1 MSIQDDLF
9 GDLPEESP
17 PSHAAPVPTG
27 RAVPPRPDTAGEAPP
42 TTAPPKNKRG
52 VGVSAPPHDE
62 ALHTLAKRLPPGLR
76 LGTSTWTYPGW
87 KGLVW
92 ESEHSEAQLSK
103 NGLPIYAEHPLLRT
117 VSIDRSFYRP
127 LTVSQ
132 YERYASQVP
141 DDFRFVVKAPSLVTD
156 ALVRSDDGRGRQ
168 PNTAFLNADLARTEF
183 VEPALQGLGKKIGA
197 LVFQLSPLPMDQL
210 DRLPEVLQRLRT
222 MLLAQPALAP
232 IAPDG
237 ILAVEVRDPEWVTE
251 HWMGPDFA
259 AVLREARATYCID
272 LHPKMPPLRDQ
283 LPMLRALWPGP
294 LVCRWML
301 HAVHGPYGYEDAE
314 KLYEPFDR
322 LHHLDPQNHAELA
335 RLIAGVTGA
344 GQNAYVCI
352 SNHAE
357 GCAPLTVQRLA
368 QQVAQ
373 AIDPQGRPAAAA
385 ASSPSPASSAPPA
398 SASPAD

>member
-1 MSIQDDLF
+1 MQDDLF
-9 GDLPEESP
+9 GGPPVPPQPPPAPPSAVQADLPP
-17 PSHAAPVPTG
+17 AP
-27 RAVPPRPDTAGEAPP
+27 PPRKKGIA
-42 TTAPPKNKRG
+42 
-52 VGVSAPPHDE
+52 VSAQPQDDAVH
-62 ALHTLAKRLPPGLR
+62 ALAARLPPTLR

-92 ESEHSEAQLSK
+92 EGEHSPAQLSK
-103 NGLPIYAEHPLLRT
+103 NGLSIYARHPLLRT

-156 ALVRSDDGRGRQ
+156 ALVRSEDGRGRE
-168 PNTAFLNADLARTEF
+168 PNPAFLNADLARTEF
-183 VEPALQGLGKKIGA
+183 VEPALQGLGPKIGA

-210 DRLPEVLQRLRT
+210 DRLPEVLQRLRAT
-222 MLLAQPALAP
+222 LLAQPKLAP

-237 ILAVEVRDPEWVTE
+237 ILAVEVRDPEWIST
-251 HWMGPDFA
+251 HWMALDFA
-259 AVLREARATYCID
+259 AVLREAGATYCID
-272 LHPKMPPLRDQ
+272 LHPKMPPLADQ
-283 LPMLRALWPGP
+283 LHMLRALWPGP

-301 HAVHGPYGYEDAE
+301 NPVHGPYGYEEAE

-322 LHHLDPQNHAELA
+322 LHHPDLHNREELA

-344 GQNAYVCI
+344 GQNAFVCI

-357 GCAPLTVQRLA
+357 GSAPLTTRALA
-368 QQVAQ
+368 EQVAAQ
-373 AIDPQGRPAAAA
+373 
-385 ASSPSPASSAPPA
+385 PPA
-398 SASPAD
+398 RKKA